1 MWDLRFLIHAN
12 AAEWIRGQGVL
23 IVHTRMLLQLKV
35 TDVTVP
41 VLMQRAAI
49 VDKGVQFV
57 LLGSDH
63 SILSRFLIEAPFL
76 GLLPEVE
83 LVLLPPKEEARHDR
97 VLDEHL
103 ELVADTEIRKFV
115 DIWPFDLPLVPRDRA
130 DLPLSREL
138 ALEGVVLFRG
148 QEAAHLPDLRRG
160 DAKREI
166 DH

>member
-41 VLMQRAAI
+41 VLIQRAAI

-97 VLDEHL
+97 VLDERL
-103 ELVADTEIRKFV
+103 ELVADT
-115 DIWPFDLPLVPRDRA
+115 
-130 DLPLSREL
+130 
-138 ALEGVVLFRG
+138 
-148 QEAAHLPDLRRG
+148 
-160 DAKREI
+160 
-166 DH
+166 